1 MYVTVN
7 VDVDDVIGD
16 IDDDD
21 LLKEVKIR
29 GLLKK
34 AELGLKDEW
43 GRKDDLIR
51 ALTHRDWAEVEYLL
65 WTYFLRDENHL
76 STGRIAA
83 EAAKYAGTA

>member
-1 MYVTVN
+1 MRVTVN

-16 IDDDD
+16 IDDYD
-21 LLKEVKIR
+21 LLEEVKSR

-34 AELGLKDEW
+34 AELGMKDEW

-51 ALTHRDWAEVEYLL
+51 ALTHRDWSEVEYLL
-65 WTYFLRDENHL
+65 WTYFLRDEAHL
-76 STGRIAA
+76 SGGRIAA

>member
-21 LLKEVKIR
+21 LLEEVKSR
-29 GLLKK
+29 CLMKK

-65 WTYFLRDENHL
+65 WTYFLRDEAHL

-83 EAAKYAGTA
+83 EAAKYAGNA

>member
-1 MYVTVN
+1 MYVTVD

-21 LLKEVKIR
+21 LLREVKSR

-34 AELGLKDEW
+34 AELGMKDEW

-51 ALTHRDWAEVEYLL
+51 ALTHRDWSEVEYLL
-65 WTYFLRDENHL
+65 WTYFLRDEAYL
-76 STGRIAA
+76 SPGRIAA
-83 EAAKYAGTA
+83 AAAQFAGTA